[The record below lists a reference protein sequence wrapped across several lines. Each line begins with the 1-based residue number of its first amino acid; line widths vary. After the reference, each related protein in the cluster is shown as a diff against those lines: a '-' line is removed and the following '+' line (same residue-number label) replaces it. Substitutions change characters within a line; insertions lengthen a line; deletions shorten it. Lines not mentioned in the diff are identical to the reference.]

1 MPDVIVIGG
10 GPGGTA
16 AAIRAG
22 QLGAS
27 VALVERSQLG
37 GNCVNHNCVP
47 LTSLLAS
54 VELFRRIA
62 RAGEFGIQVGQ
73 AALDIPQMV
82 ARKERI
88 IGELRD
94 GMAGLLPTFGVEV
107 VQGDARLVD
116 LRTVEVDGRRLQ
128 ASRAVVVATG
138 ARWAPTE
145 VEGVLR
151 PDEALK
157 LEAIPERLL
166 VWGGGEAEVALA
178 TLYAALGSRVTLAV
192 DGAYPL
198 PDEDYEIGQRLQAIL
213 QDQGVEVLNNV
224 SLKSAMRV
232 AGRLKAT
239 LVGARGEMEIAADRV
254 LWAGRVPASDGL
266 GLEESGVRLEGG
278 AIVVDDRQQTSA
290 PGIYAVGDV
299 TGGAM
304 SSSLATAAG
313 LVAAENAMGRT
324 RRLDRRVVPRY
335 AFSIPE
341 VAAVGLTE
349 DQAVDAGYDVEVSN
363 VPFATNP
370 RAMGLGEVEGGI
382 KLVAD
387 RRRGR
392 LLGVHI
398 VGHRA
403 TELIAEAA
411 LALQLEA
418 LPEDLAWAIRIHPT
432 LSESTVEAGRAAL
445 GQALNVP
452 SF

>member
-1 MPDVIVIGG
+1 MPDVIVVGG

-16 AAIRAG
+16 AAIRAA

-27 VALVERSQLG
+27 VTLVERSQLG

-54 VELFRRIA
+54 VELFRRIG
-62 RAGEFGIQVGQ
+62 RAGELGIQVGQ

-88 IGELRD
+88 TGELRD

-116 LRTVEVDGRRLQ
+116 LRTVEVDGTRLQ

-166 VWGGGEAEVALA
+166 VWGGGAAEVELA
-178 TLYAALGSRVTLAV
+178 TLYAALGTRVTLAV

-213 QDQGVEVLNNV
+213 QSQGVQVLANV
-224 SLKSAMRV
+224 SLKSARRV
-232 AGRLKAT
+232 AGGLKAI
-239 LVGARGEMEIAADRV
+239 LVGARGEVEIAADRV

-266 GLEESGVRLEGG
+266 GLEELGVRLEGG

-290 PGIYAVGDV
+290 P
-299 TGGAM
+299 
-304 SSSLATAAG
+304 
-313 LVAAENAMGRT
+313 RT
-324 RRLDRRVVPRY
+324 RR
-335 AFSIPE
+335 S
-341 VAAVGLTE
+341 
-349 DQAVDAGYDVEVSN
+349 
-363 VPFATNP
+363 
-370 RAMGLGEVEGGI
+370 
-382 KLVAD
+382 
-387 RRRGR
+387 
-392 LLGVHI
+392 
-398 VGHRA
+398 
-403 TELIAEAA
+403 
-411 LALQLEA
+411 
-418 LPEDLAWAIRIHPT
+418 LPELPRQYRSACMDSCPG
-432 LSESTVEAGRAAL
+432 S
-445 GQALNVP
+445 
-452 SF
+452 